1 MTAQP
6 QKLGFI
12 GLGIMGA
19 PMALHLIKAGHQLF
33 VFTRGKLHADV
44 ATSSATQCTSA
55 MGVAERADT
64 IFTMVPDT
72 PDVEAVLFGE
82 NGVAA
87 GLKNSP
93 VGPSGRVGKT
103 VVDMSSISPIETKAF
118 AKKINALG
126 CDYLDAP
133 VSGGEVGAKAASLTI
148 MVGGPDA
155 AFERVKPLFELMG
168 KNITLV
174 GGNGDGQTT
183 KVANQIIVALN
194 IAAVGE
200 ALVFASKAGADPAKV
215 RQALMG
221 GFAASRIL
229 EVHGERMI
237 KRTFNPG
244 FRIGLH
250 QKDLSLA
257 LAGARALGVSLP
269 QTAGAAQL
277 MQACAANGMQD
288 LDHSAL
294 VRALELMANH
304 QVAAN

>member
-1 MTAQP
+1 MATTSL
-6 QKLGFI
+6 KLGFI
-12 GLGIMGA
+12 GLGIMGT
-19 PMALHLIKAGHQLF
+19 PMAGHLIAAGHQLF
-33 VFTRGKLHADV
+33 VYTHGKLPAEI
-44 ATSSATQCTSA
+44 ASSSATACASGKVVAQSA
-55 MGVAERADT
+55 DIVF
-64 IFTMVPDT
+64 IMVPDT
-72 PDVEAVLFGE
+72 PDVGAVLFDAE
-82 NGVAA
+82 VVAA
-87 GLKNSP
+87 GLTK
-93 VGPSGRVGKT
+93 GKT
-103 VVDMSSISPIETKAF
+103 VVDMSSISPIETKVF
-118 AKKINALG
+118 ARKINERG

-133 VSGGEVGAKAASLTI
+133 VSGGEEGAKAASLTI
-148 MVGGPDA
+148 MVGGPEA
-155 AFERVKPLFELMG
+155 AFARVKPLFELMG

-229 EVHGERMI
+229 EVHGERMV
-237 KRTFNPG
+237 KRTFAPG

-250 QKDLSLA
+250 QKDLNLA
-257 LAGARALGVSLP
+257 LQGARALGVALP

-277 MQACAANGMQD
+277 MQSCAANGMGN

-304 QVAAN
+304 TVMPDA